1 MLLRLEIQNIALIEK
16 IGMDFGDGLNLLT
29 GETGAGKS
37 IIIDSI
43 NAILGGRASRELIRT
58 GSDRAFVQAV
68 FSDNRE
74 KLKDMLTEA
83 GIAYEDDG
91 TVVVT
96 REFTV
101 SGRNICRVNGNIVT
115 VTFLK
120 ELGSALIDVHGQ
132 HDNQSLLKVDTH
144 IELLDLFAGT
154 ELSRVKKEYRD
165 LLEQRRTLRQRLIK
179 ITGEGTSR
187 ERKLDLLKFQIDEIA
202 ESKLKKSEEE
212 LLLSRRKLLGG
223 AEKIL
228 TVLNNSYEE
237 IYDGQ
242 NGRDSILDMMN
253 KYANDISMLSKY
265 GEGFEDLSKKLY
277 EAIYALE
284 DFCESLRAEREK
296 VDFEPGILE
305 KLDERLDIIYRM
317 KKKYGSTIEEVLKYF
332 DEIKKEYEELVNS
345 EELIAELTKELD
357 GLESR
362 MLLLSRNMNE
372 KRRNAAAVLEGKI
385 LGELKDLELAHADFK
400 VFMEFDDKKEG
411 NSYRF
416 TQNGLDRVE
425 YLFSANA
432 GEPVKSLS
440 KIASGGEMSR
450 VMLAI
455 KTILA
460 DVDSVPTLIFDEID
474 TGISGRAAQKVGEK
488 LSIISRRHQVL
499 CVTHLPQI
507 AAMADNHFLI
517 EKHSSSNSTMTDVT
531 LLDEQGRS
539 RELARIL
546 GGASIT
552 SITLSH
558 AEEMIRTAGEFKAG
572 LVKAEM

>member
-1 MLLRLEIQNIALIEK
+1 MRLEIQNIALIEK

-68 FSDNRE
+68 FSDMGVKLRE
-74 KLKDMLTEA
+74 MLTDA
-83 GIAYEDDG
+83 GIPWEEDG
-91 TVVVT
+91 TVVIT

-115 VTFLK
+115 VSFLK

-144 IELLDLFAGT
+144 IELLDLFAGA
-154 ELSRVKKEYRD
+154 ELNKIKKEYRD
-165 LLEQRRTLRQRLIK
+165 FLEQRKALRQRLIK

-187 ERKLDLLKFQIDEIA
+187 ERKLDLLKFQIDEIT
-202 ESKLKKSEEE
+202 ESKLKKDEEE
-212 LLLSRRKLLGG
+212 ALTTRRKLLGG

-228 TVLNNSYEE
+228 MVLNNSYEE
-237 IYDGQ
+237 IYDGK
-242 NGRDSILDMMN
+242 NERDSILDVMN
-253 KYANDISMLSKY
+253 KYANDISMLSRY
-265 GEGFEDLSKKLY
+265 GEGFEELSKKLY
-277 EAIYALE
+277 EAVYALE
-284 DFCESLRAEREK
+284 DFCESLRDERDK

-305 KLDERLDIIYRM
+305 KLDERLDTIYRM
-317 KKKYGSTIEEVLKYF
+317 KKKYGNNIEEVLKYF
-332 DEIKKEYEELVNS
+332 DEIKHEYEELINS
-345 EELIAELTKELD
+345 EELIGELTKELD
-357 GLESR
+357 GLDSH
-362 MLLLSRNMNE
+362 MLELCWKMNSMR
-372 KRRNAAAVLEGKI
+372 KNAAAVLEGKI
-385 LGELKDLELAHADFK
+385 LGELKDLELPHAAFK
-400 VFMEFDDKKEG
+400 VFMEFNDKKESS
-411 NSYRF
+411 SYTF
-416 TQNGLDRVE
+416 TQNGLDNVE

-440 KIASGGEMSR
+440 RIASGGEMSR

-517 EKHSSSNSTMTDVT
+517 EKHSSDDSTVT
-531 LLDEQGRS
+531 EVALLDDQGRS

-558 AEEMIRTAGEFKAG
+558 ADEMIRTADGFKVG
-572 LVKAEM
+572 LKAEI